1 MKWICLTMEEKE
13 LLQDLLSENAQLRQ
27 TATKALWDLW
37 LSQAGEKAE
46 SRIRTGTKQMDRRQY
61 ELAQQEFEN
70 LVMDYPKFA
79 EAHNKLATVLYMQ
92 RKYVQSIR
100 ECQITLEMNPNH
112 FGAWN
117 GLGLC
122 HYKLAHYQKAIES
135 FNTALTLQPYADFN
149 KVYIAKCRG
158 QLN

>member
-1 MKWICLTMEEKE
+1 MEEKE
-13 LLQDLLSENAQLRQ
+13 LLQDLLSDNAQLRQ

-61 ELAQQEFEN
+61 ELAQQEFEK

-92 RKYVQSIR
+92 REYVQSIR

>member
-1 MKWICLTMEEKE
+1 MEEKE

-37 LSQAGEKAE
+37 FSQPGEKAE
-46 SRIRTGTKQMDRRQY
+46 SLIRAGTKQIDRGQY

-92 RKYVQSIR
+92 KKYVQSIR
-100 ECQITLEMNPNH
+100 ECEMTLEMNPNH

>member
-1 MKWICLTMEEKE
+1 MEEKE

-46 SRIRTGTKQMDRRQY
+46 SRILTGMKRMDKGQY
-61 ELAQQEFEN
+61 KLAQQEFEN

-92 RKYVQSIR
+92 EKYVQSIR
-100 ECQITLEMNPNH
+100 ECEITLEMNPNH

-122 HYKLAHYQKAIES
+122 HFRLAHYHKAIES
-135 FNTALTLQPYADFN
+135 FNTALTIQPYADFN

>member
-1 MKWICLTMEEKE
+1 MEEKE
-13 LLQDLLSENAQLRQ
+13 LLQSLLSESTEQRQ
-27 TATKALWDLW
+27 TATHALWNLW
-37 LSQAGEKAE
+37 YKQAGEEAE
-46 SRIRTGTKQMDRRQY
+46 SRIRKGTQQMDRRQY
-61 ELAQQEFEN
+61 ELAEQEFES
-70 LVMDYPKFA
+70 LIVDYPEFA

-92 RKYVQSIR
+92 RKYNQSIK
-100 ECQITLEMNPNH
+100 ECEITLKMNPNH

-122 HYKLAHYQKAIES
+122 QFQLGHYQEAIES
-135 FNTALTLQPYADFN
+135 FKTALTIQPYADFN

>member
-1 MKWICLTMEEKE
+1 MEEKE
-13 LLQDLLSENAQLRQ
+13 LLQDLLSENEQLRQ

-46 SRIRTGTKQMDRRQY
+46 SRILTGTKHMDKGQY

-79 EAHNKLATVLYMQ
+79 EAHNKLATVLYLQ
-92 RKYVQSIR
+92 RKYNESIK
-100 ECQITLEMNPNH
+100 ECEITLKMNPNH

-122 HYKLAHYQKAIES
+122 YYQLANYPMAIES
-135 FNTALTLQPYADFN
+135 FKTALAIQPFADFN
-149 KVYIAKCRG
+149 KVYIARCRG